1 MRYIVTRYLPCLLL
15 LPALALS
22 CAGPSRLQDGSSF
35 ENVTAP
41 AGEQPAL
48 NVNDNTTAFN
58 PVSALLVA
66 EEYDLAIAEAGV
78 ELERNA
84 EDVTLKE
91 KLADAYIA
99 RAWYYK
105 DKRLNPNALAD
116 LSKAVEIAPEYY
128 RPYYELGRFH
138 NNQWQFSMGQLDL
151 DRALSLK
158 PDFAAA
164 YSERSYSNY
173 KKQKY
178 EIALDDVNKAIEID
192 ASDGQFYYM
201 RSLIYRGMGRNDLA
215 IGDLEAAMRL
225 AKDAALIKKVN
236 ADLQT
241 LLK

>member
-1 MRYIVTRYLPCLLL
+1 MLVLS
-15 LPALALS
+15 ALALS
-22 CAGPSRLQDGSSF
+22 CAGPSRPQVDSSF

-41 AGEQPAL
+41 AGGPAVL
-48 NVNDNTTAFN
+48 NVNDNATAVN

-66 EEYDLAIAEAGV
+66 EEYDRAIAEAGV

-105 DKRLNPNALAD
+105 VKRLNPNTLAD

-128 RPYYELGRFH
+128 RAYYELGRFH
-138 NNQWQFSMGQLDL
+138 NNQWQFGIGQMYLDK
-151 DRALSLK
+151 ALSLK
-158 PDFAAA
+158 PDFAPA

-178 EIALDDVNKAIEID
+178 EIALEDVNRAIELD
-192 ASDGQFYYM
+192 ALDGRFFYM
-201 RSLIYRGMGRNDLA
+201 RSLIYRGMGRNDEA
-215 IGDLEAAMRL
+215 IDDLEEVLRL
-225 AKDAALIKKVN
+225 SKDADLTGKAN